1 MSRWEDDP
9 NELPAWMDPRTYRD
23 GNNKPAAMRRAG
35 KSLNDVI
42 LEAMNKPAVPLVEDK
57 EPKL

>member
-9 NELPAWMDPRTYRD
+9 NELPAWMDPNTYRD
-23 GNNKPAAMRRAG
+23 NNKPAAKMRSS

-42 LEAMNKPAVPLVEDK
+42 LEAMNKPAIPLVEDK
-57 EPKL
+57 DPKL

>member
-9 NELPAWMDPRTYRD
+9 NELPAWMDPKTYRN
-23 GNNKPAAMRRAG
+23 NNKPASMRRTG